1 MQSMIDRLPLP
12 RLFFHVVY
20 RFTWVLSMKNLFTDH
35 RVWYWSDWTLLI
47 SGRANAAVITHFP
60 RVANI
65 SISCSECSDSNKRM
79 HVQYMLQLDLEV
91 NSKQIGDAS
100 LSRSLSPSPPLSYL
114 LRFFFRNKQT
124 RSNHPVNLSEFIWP
138 VNEIN
143 NARHYCI

>member
-1 MQSMIDRLPLP
+1 M
-12 RLFFHVVY
+12 
-20 RFTWVLSMKNLFTDH
+20 
-35 RVWYWSDWTLLI
+35 LI
-47 SGRANAAVITHFP
+47 SGQANAAVITHFP

-114 LRFFFRNKQT
+114 LRFFFATNKHDLIILLICRNLFDLSMKSIMQGIIAFSTRSHSRYIYVLTYLYSENKQSAHSVIT
-124 RSNHPVNLSEFIWP
+124 FNWCKCSLI
-138 VNEIN
+138 
-143 NARHYCI
+143 